1 MQQES
6 QVAIRYAKSLL
17 DFALERN
24 ELEAV
29 AADMALISNTCAHSN
44 DLRLMLKSPIIK
56 PEKKLE
62 VIKKIF
68 GGEIGSVTLSFLG
81 VISDKNREN
90 ILPEIANAFTTVYR
104 KHNGIVTAEITS
116 AVALSDA
123 EREKAISVV
132 KGMGTGK
139 VELTENIDKNIIG
152 GFIIRVDDKQY
163 DASVASRITALKRT
177 FSKNNL
183 Q

>member
-6 QVAIRYAKSLL
+6 QVATRYAKSLL

-29 AADMALISNTCAHSN
+29 AADMALIANTCASSK

-56 PEKKLE
+56 QEKKLE
-62 VIKKIF
+62 VIKKVF
-68 GGEIGSVTLSFLG
+68 GGEIGSVTLNFLS
-81 VISDKNREN
+81 VISGKKRED
-90 ILPEIANAFTTVYR
+90 ILPEIANAFTTVYC
-104 KHNGIVTAEITS
+104 KHLGIVVAEITS
-116 AVALSDA
+116 AVPLSDA
-123 EREKAISVV
+123 EREKAIGVV
-132 KGMGTGK
+132 KGMGSGK
-139 VELTENIDKNIIG
+139 VELTEKIDKSIIG
-152 GFIIRVDDKQY
+152 GFIIRVGDKLY

-177 FSKNNL
+177 FSKNHL

>member
-6 QVAIRYAKSLL
+6 QVATRYARSLL

-29 AADMALISNTCAHSN
+29 DADMALISNTCANSK

-56 PEKKLE
+56 QDKKLA

-68 GGEIGSVTLSFLG
+68 GGEIGSVTLNFLG
-81 VISDKNREN
+81 VISGKKRED
-90 ILPEIANAFTTVYR
+90 ILPEIANAFTSVYR
-104 KHNGIVTAEITS
+104 KHLGIVAAEITS
-116 AVALSDA
+116 AVPLSDA

-139 VELTENIDKNIIG
+139 VELTEKIDKSIIG
-152 GFIIRVDDKQY
+152 GFIIRVDDKLY
-163 DASVASRITALKRT
+163 DASVASRVTALKRT
-177 FSKNNL
+177 FSKNHL

>member
-1 MQQES
+1 MQQDS

-17 DFALERN
+17 DFALERK

-29 AADMALISNTCAHSN
+29 AADMALISQTCSN
-44 DLRLMLKSPIIK
+44 SKDLRQMLKSPIIK
-56 PEKKLE
+56 PEKKLT
-62 VIKKIF
+62 VIKEIF
-68 GGEIGSVTLSFLG
+68 GGEIGSVTLNFLG
-81 VISDKNREN
+81 VIAGKKREN

-104 KHNGIVTAEITS
+104 KHLGIVSAEITS
-116 AVALSDA
+116 AVALSDN
-123 EREKAISVV
+123 EREKAIAVV
-132 KGMGTGK
+132 QGMGTGK
-139 VELTENIDKNIIG
+139 VKLIEKIDKNIIG

-177 FSKNNL
+177 FSKNHL